1 MSAGQRT
8 ARGDRRTGGGMSGDD
23 TDEAPAGTPETGAG
37 D

>member
-8 ARGDRRTGGGMSGDD
+8 ARGDRRTGGGMSGAD
-23 TDEAPAGTPETGAG
+23 TDETPAGAPEAGAG